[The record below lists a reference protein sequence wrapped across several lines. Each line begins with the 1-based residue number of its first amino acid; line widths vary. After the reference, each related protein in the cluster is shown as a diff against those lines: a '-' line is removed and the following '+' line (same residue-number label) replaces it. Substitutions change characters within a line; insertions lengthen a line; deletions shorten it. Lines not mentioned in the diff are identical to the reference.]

1 MKPLDKGP
9 YAAFDISFNKSIYLF
24 MTLGGLKT
32 NRHAQVLDGKGNPI
46 AGLYAAGAC
55 SAHIPHSGKSY
66 ASGMSLGP
74 GSFFGR
80 VAGKHAALSRG
91 AAEK

>member
-1 MKPLDKGP
+1 
-9 YAAFDISFNKSIYLF
+9 

-32 NRHAQVLDGKGNPI
+32 NRHAQVIDRQGRVIP
-46 AGLYAAGAC
+46 GLYAAGAC

-80 VAGKHAALSRG
+80 VAGAHAC
-91 AAEK
+91 AAE